1 VSGVTA
7 VVVTRDRKPLLRE
20 CLGALR
26 AQEAQ
31 PDLVLVV
38 DNASSDGTPEMV
50 AEEFPEVRLLRQEVN
65 AGATGGFYAGME
77 AAART
82 PARWIWLLD
91 DDTIARPDS
100 LARLL
105 DGVARAPAE
114 PPPLLMCSRVEWSD
128 GRAHPMNMPIVRR
141 RDVARLV
148 DAGRRRLLPLRTAT
162 WVSLL
167 VAREAVERHGLPCRP
182 FFFQADDIEYTARV
196 LRRGVG
202 YCVPDS
208 VVEHRTKAPH
218 DALSDPDGTRFYF
231 HARNT
236 LYMLRGQSW
245 ESYEKPQLAWVLLE
259 SAARY
264 LHANRF
270 APASVLTVARAV
282 RDGLRPGAP

>member
-7 VVVTRDRKPLLRE
+7 VVVTRDRKALLRE
-20 CLGALR
+20 CLTALR
-26 AQEAQ
+26 AQEAR
-31 PDLVLVV
+31 PDAVLVV
-38 DNASSDGTPEMV
+38 DNASSDGTGAMV

-65 AGATGGFYAGME
+65 AGATGGFHAGME

-105 DGVARAPAE
+105 DGAARAPAD
-114 PPPLLMCSRVEWSD
+114 PPPLLLCSRVEWSD

-141 RDVARLV
+141 RDVAGLV

-196 LRRGVG
+196 LRHGPG

-245 ESYEKPQLAWVLLE
+245 ERYEKPQLAWVLLE
-259 SAARY
+259 SAVRY
-264 LHANRF
+264 VRANRF
-270 APASVLTVARAV
+270 APASALTVARAV